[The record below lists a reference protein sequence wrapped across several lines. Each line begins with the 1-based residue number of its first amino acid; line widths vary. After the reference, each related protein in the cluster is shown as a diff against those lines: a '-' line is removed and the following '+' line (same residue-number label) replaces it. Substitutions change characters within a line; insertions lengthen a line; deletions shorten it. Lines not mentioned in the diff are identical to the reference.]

1 MSISKSRLAGVRQQV
16 AGLVPELDTN
26 YPHFVLTAPKGVRPP
41 LVDLLARRNESLTVV
56 VTASGRD
63 AEVLEAQLGN
73 YTDGVA
79 VFPSWETL
87 PHEQLSPRSDT
98 MAKRAQVLRRLL
110 HPVQGDA
117 HTPPVKIL
125 LLPVRAL
132 LQPLTKSLAEVEPVV
147 VHEGDSVSP
156 AALVARLLELGYTRT
171 DLVERR
177 GEVAVRGGLVDVF
190 PPTESHPL
198 RLEFFGDDVDEIR
211 TFAVSDQRTIE
222 KAASG
227 LWAPPC
233 RELLLTESVRERA
246 ASLQNSL
253 PGFAEMLERLS
264 QGTATEG
271 MEVLMPVLKDDMTPL
286 AKLLPEDALFIA
298 DDPERIEARSTDLL
312 KMTAEFMEAAWS
324 SAAAGGK
331 VPFSVRELPFEN
343 IEDTKELIL
352 QRGMRWWEFT
362 SLRASGDDGI
372 PTAEVAATEPA
383 AYRGDARKLGKDL
396 KEWISSGWQVVCA
409 TPGAGGA
416 ARLQARLAEIQ
427 IPARMVEQIDAEPFT
442 EPVVRVI
449 PAAVQ
454 NGFVSEKAHFVL
466 LSEADITGKSR
477 ANVGVKNKVPA
488 RRKKGVDPLAL
499 QAGDYIVH
507 EQHGVGRFIELAT
520 RTMGRGKD
528 QVTREYLVVEYA
540 PSKKGRPTD
549 RLWVPTDS
557 LDLVSK
563 YTGGETPQLSKMGGS
578 DWAKTKAKARKATRK
593 IAAELIRL
601 YAARQATKGHAF
613 APDTPWQHQLEDS
626 FEYVETPDQLTVIDE
641 IKADMEK
648 PAPMDRLL
656 SGDVGYGKTE
666 IAIRAA
672 FKAVQDS
679 KQVAVLVPTTLL
691 VQQHFETFS
700 ERYAG
705 FPVKVAAL
713 SRFTSKKEAEHIK
726 DDLLAGKID
735 VVIGTHSLVTGQ
747 VRFKDLGLV
756 IIDEEQRFGVEHKET
771 LKQLRTNVDVLSMS
785 ATPIPRT
792 LEMAVTGIREMS
804 TLATPPEERH
814 PVLTYVG
821 RYTNSQVKAAIR
833 REMLRDGQ
841 TFFVHNRVDSISKVA
856 ADIAELVPEARV
868 GIAHGKMSE
877 SQLESVIMDF
887 WNRDLDVLV
896 CTTIVETGLDISN
909 ANTLIVDRADRMG
922 LSQLHQLRG
931 RVGRGRERAY
941 AYFLYPGDKPLT
953 ETAHQRLSTIAAN
966 TDLGAGTA
974 VAMKDLEIRGAG
986 NLLGGEQSGHIAGIG
1001 FDLYVRM
1008 VSEAVA
1014 EFRGEESAPK
1024 EEVKIEVPIDAH
1036 VPEDYVQG
1044 ERLRMEIYAK
1054 LASAQNAEE
1063 RQSVRAELEDRY
1075 GPLPAPVLR
1084 LFAVA
1089 QLREKARQAGVS
1101 DIAMQGKYVRFAP
1114 VELADSQMMR
1124 LRRIHPGTVMKP
1136 AVRQVLVPAP
1146 TDGKIGGSKIVGLQL
1161 LEWIEQVLVLVSTK
1175 VSTLNADPNT
1185 GAKD

>member
-110 HPVQGDA
+110 HPIQGDP

-352 QRGMRWWEFT
+352 QRGMRWWELT

-396 KEWISSGWQVVCA
+396 KEWITSGWQVVCA

-922 LSQLHQLRG
+922 LSQLHQLR
-931 RVGRGRERAY
+931 VGRGRERAY